1 MDIAVLGTGN
11 VGATLGRRL
20 AGLGH
25 NIVFGSRLPQSERV
39 QQLIEENPHAH
50 AAETIAE
57 AARQCDTILFAAP
70 WTAARETLTNAGDL
84 TGKTLIDCTN
94 PLNETF
100 DGITLGHTESAA
112 EKIAHW
118 AAGAHVVKAFNT
130 ASLATMENPDF
141 DGQRATMFYCGDDIT
156 AKATAG
162 TLIDELGFEAIDAG
176 DLQSARYLEPMAML
190 YIQLAIHQKMG
201 SQFALKMLRR

>member
-1 MDIAVLGTGN
+1 M
-11 VGATLGRRL
+11 
-20 AGLGH
+20 
-25 NIVFGSRLPQSERV
+25 FGSRLPQSERV
-39 QQLIEENPHAH
+39 QQLIEENPRAH
-50 AAETIAE
+50 AAQTIAE
-57 AARQCDTILFAAP
+57 AARQCDTLIFAAP
-70 WTAARETLTNAGDL
+70 WPAARDAIVAAGDL
-84 TGKTLIDCTN
+84 TGKTVIDCTN

-118 AAGAHVVKAFNT
+118 AVGAHVVKAFNT
-130 ASLATMENPDF
+130 ASLATMEDPNF
-141 DGQRATMFYCGDDIT
+141 DGQRATMFYCGDNSD
-156 AKATAG
+156 AKRTAG
-162 TLIDELGFEAIDAG
+162 SLIDQLGFEAIDAG